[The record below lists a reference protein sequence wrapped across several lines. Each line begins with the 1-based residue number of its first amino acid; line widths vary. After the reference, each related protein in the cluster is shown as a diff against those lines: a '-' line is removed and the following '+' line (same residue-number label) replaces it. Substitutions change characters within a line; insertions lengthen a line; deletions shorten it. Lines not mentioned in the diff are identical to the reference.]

1 VSVPRKY
8 KEVICDVVPMKV
20 EHILLGQP
28 WQFDKQGSHDG
39 LTNSIG
45 FLLKG
50 KRIILCL
57 LTPQQVKE
65 DEIKMIEQEKL
76 EKEKT

>member
-28 WQFDKQGSHDG
+28 
-39 LTNSIG
+39 
-45 FLLKG
+45 
-50 KRIILCL
+50 
-57 LTPQQVKE
+57 
-65 DEIKMIEQEKL
+65 
-76 EKEKT
+76 